1 MRYRAHDAAGLTW
14 RPADAVLRS
23 PTTSNLSVWLAVL
36 GIVLAVAHHDGWYG
50 LAANA
55 QNLIETWADR
65 YAAVRAGRWYRT
77 VKPPE
82 PRRAG
87 IATAGQDSHKD
98 TSGS

>member
-1 MRYRAHDAAGLTW
+1 MRYRAQDAADLAW
-14 RPADAVLRS
+14 QPADAVLRS
-23 PTTSNLSVWLAVL
+23 RTKSNLFVWLPAL

-55 QNLIETWADR
+55 QNLIETWAGL

-87 IATAGQDSHKD
+87 IATAGQDGNKD
-98 TSGS
+98 TSER